1 MLQLFYNVVSLQNN
15 CLVASLQIVF
25 TFTYI
30 CMVLIVNLFLRSLIL
45 NISIYNKNT
54 QLTYLSCNTL
64 IKNILIHFHFDT
76 CFQDNYSFYT
86 LFSSILVFS
95 FQNSIRTKKAI
106 TNIQYTLLIH
116 NFNLSYIFMTCIN
129 AINNNITIKIII
141 IY

>member
-64 IKNILIHFHFDT
+64 IKSIFIHFHFDT

-95 FQNSIRTKKAI
+95 FQNSIRTKKSI
-106 TNIQYTLLIH
+106 TNIQYKLLIH

>member
-30 CMVLIVNLFLRSLIL
+30 CMVLIVNLFLRSLIVK
-45 NISIYNKNT
+45 ISIYKKNT

-76 CFQDNYSFYT
+76 CFQDNYSF
-86 LFSSILVFS
+86 L
-95 FQNSIRTKKAI
+95 QNSIRTKKAI